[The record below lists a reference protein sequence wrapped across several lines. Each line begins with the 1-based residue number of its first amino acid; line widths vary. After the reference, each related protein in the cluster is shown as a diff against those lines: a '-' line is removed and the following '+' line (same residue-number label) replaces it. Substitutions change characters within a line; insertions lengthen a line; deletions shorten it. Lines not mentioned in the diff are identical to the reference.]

1 MRAVYRW
8 RLKPGE
14 EDAFAKAW
22 AQATKTIRSKV
33 KGARGSM
40 LLRSRRDPAEF
51 MASARWDSFQ
61 DWRAFMQSDPADPEA
76 FRVMSAAG
84 EMLSAEAFDEVE
96 DLLEQGNA
104 RRRQSPR

>member
-1 MRAVYRW
+1 MRVLYRW

-14 EDAFAKAW
+14 EDAFAGAW

-33 KGARGSM
+33 QGARGSM

-51 MASARWDSFQ
+51 IATARWDGFQ
-61 DWRAFMQSDPADPEA
+61 DWQAFTQSDPADPEA

-84 EMLSAEAFDEVE
+84 QMLSAEVFDEVE
-96 DLLEQGNA
+96 DLLDYAE
-104 RRRQSPR
+104 

>member
-8 RLKPGE
+8 RVKPGDE
-14 EDAFAKAW
+14 ETFTKAW

-51 MASARWDSFQ
+51 MATARWDSFE
-61 DWRAFMQSDPADPEA
+61 DWQAFTQSDPADPEA
-76 FRVMSAAG
+76 FRAMSAASQ
-84 EMLSAEAFDEVE
+84 MLSADVFDEVE
-96 DLLEQGNA
+96 DLLDYAE
-104 RRRQSPR
+104 

>member
-1 MRAVYRW
+1 MRVLYRW

-14 EDAFAKAW
+14 EDAFAGAW

-40 LLRSRRDPAEF
+40 LLRSRRDPSEF
-51 MASARWDSFQ
+51 IASARWDSFQ
-61 DWRAFMQSDPADPEA
+61 DWQAFMQSDPADPEA

-84 EMLSAEAFDEVE
+84 QMLSAEVFDEVE
-96 DLLEQGNA
+96 DLLDYAE
-104 RRRQSPR
+104 